1 MRRLLFVL
9 ILWVGISQSALA
21 ERVSWDPT
29 RTRAVIVGVLT
40 WQDPSIGTFA
50 KEERKDRELYDT
62 LLKRGVPAENMT
74 LLLDQQATRQAV
86 LDALSQQLKASQKGE
101 TFVFY
106 YAGHGVLR
114 GRQVL
119 FVPYDFGQEKGLA
132 MKEVGALMK
141 AELQGDRA
149 LLFADCC
156 YSGALGGVAD
166 ELEASGIQ
174 AASLTSATSHLPS
187 ISNWTFTQILVD
199 CFAGEAPGDRD
210 GDQAITLEETA
221 SEVADAMRFHEI
233 QQNGVTSRP
242 WFSDLVMASV
252 PAPALDRTLKE
263 PYSLFDYVLI
273 EHEGKRE
280 MGRLTG
286 LENGKFIVEIQGY
299 SQRVGVEVPAENLS
313 PLPKSPPQRRAAA
326 EAQGLASVGGKYSEL
341 LRTIEVEPDYLEF
354 SDFNDYGLHPAC
366 GYRGYS
372 PLPEG
377 FWVYVYPNWYIWGEE
392 QKKSGQ

>member
-119 FVPYDFGQEKGLA
+119 FVPYDFGQEKFDYACALGVFDYIEDA
-132 MKEVGALMK
+132 GALLSRMS
-141 AELQGDRA
+141 A
-149 LLFADCC
+149 LTTHSFM
-156 YSGALGGVAD
+156 
-166 ELEASGIQ
+166 ASW
-174 AASLTSATSHLPS
+174 P
-187 ISNWTFTQILVD
+187 
-199 CFAGEAPGDRD
+199 E
-210 GDQAITLEETA
+210 
-221 SEVADAMRFHEI
+221 
-233 QQNGVTSRP
+233 NGVR
-242 WFSDLVMASV
+242 MA
-252 PAPALDRTLKE
+252 LRRHRYTCQ
-263 PYSLFDYVLI
+263 LFHYTAQDILAVHNHAGI
-273 EHEGKRE
+273 PVG
-280 MGRLTG
+280 
-286 LENGKFIVEIQGY
+286 NV
-299 SQRVGVEVPAENLS
+299 QRIRIGGGGATVAR
-313 PLPKSPPQRRAAA
+313 KS
-326 EAQGLASVGGKYSEL
+326 
-341 LRTIEVEPDYLEF
+341 
-354 SDFNDYGLHPAC
+354 
-366 GYRGYS
+366 
-372 PLPEG
+372 
-377 FWVYVYPNWYIWGEE
+377 
-392 QKKSGQ
+392 